1 MALPPHPLV
10 RFTSLRN
17 HLGVLLFLSTIL
29 SRWFAGGKWGEGER
43 EMVPWEVI
51 NSAQICHAAKGLILS
66 LIWGSFRIVME
77 ENTRARAHTH
87 THTHTHTSLNPHK
100 WNPLFGEASYRKLTY
115 AEELANLS
123 GHIRVLPTASVT
135 AHTNPGILGLILHQ
149 PSSQNFRSA
158 NARMLH
164 SWGGRKDRS

>member
-1 MALPPHPLV
+1 MARPAPPPPALV

-17 HLGVLLFLSTIL
+17 HLGVSLFLSTIL

-43 EMVPWEVI
+43 ETVPWEVI
-51 NSAQICHAAKGLILS
+51 NSAQICHAAKVLFCLSSGEVFILS
-66 LIWGSFRIVME
+66 R
-77 ENTRARAHTH
+77 RKTH
-87 THTHTHTSLNPHK
+87 VHTHTHTSLNPHK

-123 GHIRVLPTASVT
+123 GHIWVLPTASVT